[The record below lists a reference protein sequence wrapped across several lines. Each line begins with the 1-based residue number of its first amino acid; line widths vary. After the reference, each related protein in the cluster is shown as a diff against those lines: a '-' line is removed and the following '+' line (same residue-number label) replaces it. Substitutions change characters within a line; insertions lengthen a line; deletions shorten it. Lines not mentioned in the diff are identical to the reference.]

1 MRRLSGDDGAVAVVV
16 ALLAVV
22 LFGFGALVIDVGALY
37 YERRQLQVGAD
48 SAALAVAQSCAN
60 GDCGSFTADADAFAD
75 GNALDGAA
83 RIKPGNVCGS
93 TSVGLPACTDPPAG
107 LVGSGYVRVTTHTEE
122 ADGTFLVPP
131 FLARI
136 LVPDYDGTE
145 VSASA
150 VVAWG
155 PPGGVNADLALTFSQ
170 CEYERLT
177 QDADGDTV
185 YADEPFDDDAA
196 LERTVYF
203 HDTTEA
209 SQCGAGP
216 SGADLPGGF
225 GWLDADENCT
235 AVVTSGWVGDD
246 TGAAASNDCK
256 AALDALLGKTV
267 MIPIFNELNGL
278 TGTNGEY
285 KIWSYV
291 GFVLTGYRFPGA
303 SHPTGAD
310 APCDSSQTCIRG
322 YFVETVAPADAPI
335 GSGPDQGVRV
345 VQLIS

>member
-1 MRRLSGDDGAVAVVV
+1 MRRLSEDGGAVAVVV
-16 ALLAVV
+16 ALLSVV

-48 SAALAVAQSCAN
+48 AAALAIAQACA
-60 GDCGSFTADADAFAD
+60 GGSCGSFRADAELFAD
-75 GNALDGAA
+75 GNALDGAS
-83 RIKPGNVCGS
+83 RVKDGNVCGS
-93 TSVGLPACTDPPAG
+93 ISVGLPACADPPDE
-107 LVGSGYVRVTTHTEE
+107 VIGSGYVQVTTHTEE

-136 LVPDYDGTE
+136 LVPDYDGIE
-145 VSASA
+145 VSARA

-155 PPGGVNADLALTFSQ
+155 PPGGVDAELAITFSQ
-170 CEYERLT
+170 CEYDKLT
-177 QDADGDTV
+177 TNPDGSPL

-196 LERTVYF
+196 LERTIYF

-225 GWLDADENCT
+225 GWLEADENCT
-235 AVVTSGWVGDD
+235 AIVTSGWVGDD

-256 AALDALLGKTV
+256 AALDALLGKTL

-303 SHPTGAD
+303 SYPTGKD
-310 APCDSSQTCIRG
+310 APCASSQTCIRG

-335 GSGPDQGVRV
+335 GTGPDQGVRV

>member
-1 MRRLSGDDGAVAVVV
+1 MRRLSSDGGAVAVVV
-16 ALLAVV
+16 ALLSVV
-22 LFGFGALVIDVGALY
+22 LFGFGAFVVDVGALY

-60 GDCGSFTADADAFAD
+60 GDCGSFASDAERYAD
-75 GNALDGAA
+75 GNAFDGAA
-83 RIKPGNVCGS
+83 RIKPGDVCGS
-93 TSVGLPACTDPPAG
+93 ASVGLPVCADPPAG

-136 LVPDYDGTE
+136 LVPDYHGTE

-177 QDADGDTV
+177 RIDGETV
-185 YADEPFDDDAA
+185 YAEEPFADDAA
-196 LERTVYF
+196 LQRTVYF

-209 SQCGAGP
+209 SSCPSGP

-225 GWLDADENCT
+225 GWLDADESYT

-256 AALDALLGKTV
+256 TALGALLGKTV
-267 MIPIFNELNGL
+267 MIPVFNDLNGL
-278 TGTNGEY
+278 TGTNGQY

-303 SHPTGAD
+303 SYPAGKN
-310 APCDSSQTCIRG
+310 APCASNQTCIRG
-322 YFVETVAPADAPI
+322 LFVETVAPADAPI

>member
-1 MRRLSGDDGAVAVVV
+1 MRRVNDDGAVAVIV
-16 ALLAVV
+16 ALLAVA
-22 LFGFGALVIDVGALY
+22 LFGFAALVVDVGALY
-37 YERRQLQVGAD
+37 HERRQLQVGAD
-48 SAALAVAQSCAN
+48 SAALAVAQACAG
-60 GDCGSFTADADAFAD
+60 GDCGPYVADAELFSD
-75 GNALDGAA
+75 GNALDGAS
-83 RIKPGNVCGS
+83 RIKPGGVCGS
-93 TSVGLPACTDPPAG
+93 TTAGLPACSDPPAS
-107 LVGSGYVRVTTHTEE
+107 LIGSGYVRVTTHTEE

-136 LVPDYDGTE
+136 LGPGYEGTE

-150 VVAWG
+150 LVAWG
-155 PPGGVNADLALTFSQ
+155 PAGGVNAELALTFSQ
-170 CEYERLT
+170 CEYEKLT
-177 QDADGDTV
+177 TDADGEPL
-185 YADEPFDDDAA
+185 YADEPFDDDAH
-196 LERTVYF
+196 LERTIYF
-203 HDTTEA
+203 HDTSEA
-209 SQCGAGP
+209 TGCDAGP

-225 GWLDADENCT
+225 GWLEADDDCT

-246 TGAAASNDCK
+246 TGVAASNDCK

-303 SHPTGAD
+303 SHD
-310 APCDSSQTCIRG
+310 APCASSQSCIRG
-322 YFVETVAPADAPI
+322 YFVETVAPADAPV

-345 VQLIS
+345 TQLIS